1 MRDLM
6 NNIHVKRVLSPV
18 SVADTTAQ
26 VGEIIDR
33 QGYDSLTYVIATGSI
48 ADADATFTVLLEEG
62 DAANLSD
69 AAAVADADLIGTE
82 ALAAFQFDDDNE
94 VRKLGY
100 KGNKR
105 YTRLTITP
113 VANASAALLSA
124 VAVLGHP
131 ALAPTANPPV

>member
-6 NNIHVKRVLSPV
+6 NNVNIKRVLSPV

-26 VGEIIDR
+26 VGQIIDR

-62 DAANLSD
+62 DASNLSD

-82 ALAAFQFDDDNE
+82 VLAAFQFDDDNE
-94 VRKLGY
+94 CRKLGY

-113 VANASAALLSA
+113 VANASAALLA
-124 VAVLGHP
+124 AFAVLGHP
-131 ALAPTANPPV
+131 AVVPTANPPA